1 MMSNYQ
7 FFEVEEQQRTGH
19 IRLLQFTTEGSNIS
33 VNTYSP
39 FLDDHNAE
47 EFDTMPGRDYAAN
60 ADEFIVPVDL
70 ASRTTGFR
78 TDSVGLALRTDTVI
92 GTVSVPSGEVAE
104 VTWKG
109 LTAGTRYGWYAR
121 ATDPDGVFAEST
133 AFTFTT
139 TAPSPA
145 VALSPAAA
153 RAL

>member
-1 MMSNYQ
+1 M
-7 FFEVEEQQRTGH
+7 
-19 IRLLQFTTEGSNIS
+19 LQFTTEGSNIS

-139 TAPSPA
+139 AAPSPA